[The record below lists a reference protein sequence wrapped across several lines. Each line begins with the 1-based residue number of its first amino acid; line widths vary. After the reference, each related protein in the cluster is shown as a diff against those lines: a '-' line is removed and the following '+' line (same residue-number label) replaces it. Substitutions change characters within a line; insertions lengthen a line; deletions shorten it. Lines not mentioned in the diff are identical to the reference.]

1 MVNELINLN
10 DKNRIPIILTI
21 VVIILIMVIG
31 FTSQQRDQIFILE
44 RGLGNLFLPVQRVL
58 TQGLAGIE
66 ENIVTLI
73 RSSEIKAENEALQ
86 TINHELNEQ
95 LIELKLT
102 QEELLELQSLK
113 NTLNSI
119 DRYVDY
125 DPVTANVIAKNPG
138 NWFEMFTID
147 AGTRQG
153 LMKDSVVIG
162 SGGLVGRVYETG
174 THWAKVI
181 AIIDNSSSVS
191 FQVLRDG
198 SLQGI
203 VSGSVTNELSGY
215 LFDPD
220 AEVVVGDQLIT
231 SGIGLYP
238 KGILIG
244 EVTAVD
250 RTADLLLK
258 SVEVEPAVNFK
269 RLDKVLVISYRP
281 IDE

>member
-10 DKNRIPIILTI
+10 DKNRIPIILTVI
-21 VVIILIMVIG
+21 VILLIMVIG
-31 FTSQQRDQIFILE
+31 FSSGQREQLLIFE
-44 RGLGNLFLPVQRVL
+44 RGIGNVFLPVQRVI
-58 TQGLAGIE
+58 TQGMSRVE
-66 ENIVTLI
+66 ENFVTLI
-73 RSSEIKAENEALQ
+73 RLSEIKEKNERLISEN
-86 TINHELNEQ
+86 NELNQ
-95 LIELKLT
+95 QVIELQLA
-102 QEELLELQSLK
+102 QEELSELQRLQR
-113 NTLNSI
+113 TLNNIERSS
-119 DRYVDY
+119 DFF
-125 DPVTANVIAKNPG
+125 PVTANVIAKNPG

-147 AGTRQG
+147 AGTQKG
-153 LMKDSVVIG
+153 LQKDSVVIG

-174 THWAKVI
+174 GHWAKVI

-198 SLQGI
+198 AMQGI
-203 VSGSVTNELSGY
+203 VSGSVTHELSGY

-238 KGILIG
+238 RGILIG

-250 RTADLLLK
+250 RTPDLLLK
-258 SVEVEPAVNFK
+258 QVEVEPAVNFK
-269 RLDKVLVISYRP
+269 SLDKVLVISPRT

>member
-153 LMKDSVVIG
+153 IMKDSVVIG